1 MRILQGRFRDD
12 IVEYVYKDLYLV
24 SSFPSLAIVLYVVHS
39 AAILTSLLIVSDVSE
54 VALIV
59 YRT

>member
-1 MRILQGRFRDD
+1 MRILQERFRDD
-12 IVEYVYKDLYLV
+12 VVGNVYKDLCLV
-24 SSFPSLAIVLYVVHS
+24 GSFSSLVIVLYVVHS
-39 AAILTSLLIVSDVSE
+39 AAILIFFLIISDVSE

>member
-1 MRILQGRFRDD
+1 MRTLQERFRDD
-12 IVEYVYKDLYLV
+12 VVEYIYKDLCLV
-24 SSFPSLAIVLYVVHS
+24 SNIPSLAIVLYVVHS
-39 AAILTSLLIVSDVSE
+39 AAILIFFLIIFDVSE